1 MQSFDERISGLDLS
15 LFEGIP
21 SQTTDGDRSSLLSI
35 QAAVRNRLES
45 YVYLEIGSYH
55 GGSIQPH
62 LMDSRCCRIYSIDKR
77 PEKQGDE
84 RGAFSYSEGLTEV
97 MIEKLKAVC
106 PEQIDKIKTF
116 DMDASELNPDE
127 VKEKPDLF
135 FIDGEHTDAAV
146 VSDFNAIRPL
156 IKKPCIVGF
165 HDCQI
170 VFRGIIDIL
179 DALEEDGVAFKAY
192 SLPNFVFVIELNE
205 FCLHQESVIQT
216 LLVDNYKTY
225 LPSMNSM
232 YKHREFCNHLVP
244 KLYIRA
250 YKSLYRFYSKTLRP
264 LLRRG

>member
-21 SQTTDGDRSSLLSI
+21 SQTTDGDRASLLSI
-35 QAAVRNRLES
+35 QGAVRNRLES

-62 LMDSRCCRIYSIDKR
+62 LLDSKCCKIYSIDKR

-106 PEQIDKIKTF
+106 SEQIDKIQTF

-156 IKKPCIVGF
+156 IKKPCVVAF

-170 VFRGIIDIL
+170 VFRGISDIL
-179 DALEEDGVAFKAY
+179 SGLEAEEVSFKAY
-192 SLPNFVFVIELNE
+192 SLPNFVFVIELNG
-205 FCLHQESVIQT
+205 FCLHQEPVIQT
-216 LLVDNYKTY
+216 LLVDNYKAY

-232 YKHREFCNHLVP
+232 YKHRAFCNHLVP
-244 KLYIRA
+244 KLYIAA
-250 YKSLYRFYSKTLRP
+250 YKKLYQLYSKTLRP

>member
-1 MQSFDERISGLDLS
+1 MQNFDERISGLDLS

-21 SQTTDGDRSSLLSI
+21 SQTTDGDRTSLLSI

-62 LMDSRCCRIYSIDKR
+62 LLDVTCRKIYSIDKR

-106 PEQIDKIKTF
+106 PEQIEKIQTF
-116 DMDASELNPDE
+116 DMDASELNPNDII
-127 VKEKPDLF
+127 EKPDLI

-156 IKKPCIVGF
+156 IKKPCIVAF
-165 HDCQI
+165 HDCHI
-170 VFRGIIDIL
+170 VFRGISDIL
-179 DALEEDGVAFKAY
+179 SGLEAEEVSFKAY
-192 SLPNFVFVIELNE
+192 SLPNFVFVIELNGFNIHE
-205 FCLHQESVIQT
+205 DPAIQN
-216 LLVDNYKTY
+216 LLVENYQSY

-232 YKHREFCNHLVP
+232 YKHREFCNHLIP
-244 KLYIRA
+244 KLYIRM
-250 YKSLYRFYSKTLRP
+250 YKNLYRFYSKTLRP
-264 LLRRG
+264 LLHRG